1 MRLHIPLLLAV
12 TTIVASASAQIV
24 PSGIPRSL
32 ARERAARV
40 SALQYELHFSLV
52 PHAPVTQGS
61 ESLTFSLNNASD
73 PLLIDYRDGHLQSLT
88 LNGHTLPP
96 VIDKGHLVL
105 PAKDLIEGR
114 NRLQAKFQ
122 SHVAPAEKAITSYQ
136 DHDDGSEYIYT
147 LFVPMDASMAFPCF
161 DQPDLKGRFQLTLDA
176 PSKWTVISNTSPL
189 IAQSLPHQ
197 RRETTF
203 AVTEPLPTYLVA
215 FAAGPFVK
223 VHPVPGLPGLYV
235 RKSKAAAAAAVAP
248 QVQDLAAAGIRYLSH
263 YFHQPFPFPKYDM
276 VLIPGFAY
284 GGMEHAGATFLRED
298 EILFRSAPTEANR
311 VNRDIVVLH
320 ELTHQWFGDFTT
332 MTWFDDLWLKEGFAQ
347 YMAYQSLAALQKQE
361 ISSAASTAGSQ
372 SSLLPVTDLHAT
384 TNPWNYFY
392 QTIKPAAYSIDE
404 TRGTTPIYQSIPNL
418 DDAKSA
424 YGAIV
429 YNKAPGVL
437 KQLAF
442 VLGQKAFRQGLQDY
456 LASHPYGNADWND
469 LIQSFQTASGKNLQ
483 AWAELWIRHRGM
495 PEVHVRWSC
504 SNGKIATFTLRQ
516 QDVLG
521 TDTVWPVAT
530 NVLLGYPGGQ
540 NVTLRA
546 QWSTASAPLP
556 QAVGQACPA
565 YVFANADDQA
575 YGLFLLDP
583 RSREYVTAHLDPQDK
598 SISGSLERAMLW
610 GSLWQSVRLTEF
622 NPSQYLQLALR
633 DLPSEQNELLTAS
646 VLARSEWALQHYVGP
661 EMRRRLVPKFAA
673 LAVGRMQHDT
683 NPDLRIVWFRAL
695 PGLAQQQPAR
705 DAVKSL
711 LAGKLQVPGV
721 KLRVTDRW
729 NLITSLIAYSDPQAG
744 AFLAAEQKRDT
755 PDEARRFAYIAR
767 AATPTAASK
776 RHYFND
782 YLHNPQRPE
791 DWISASL
798 APFNY
803 WNESAL
809 TEPYVQPAL
818 EALPQ
823 IKRTR
828 KIFFLVTWLDAFLGN
843 QNSAVADRRVHEYLS
858 MAPISPDLRLKILQA
873 VDTLDRTVAIRAK
886 YGAK

>member
-1 MRLHIPLLLAV
+1 MRPHFPLLLALA
-12 TTIVASASAQIV
+12 TIAISASAQPV
-24 PSGIPRSL
+24 PVGIPRSL

-40 SALQYELHFSLV
+40 SALQYELRFSLV
-52 PHAPVTQGS
+52 PHSPITHGS
-61 ESLTFSLNNASD
+61 ESLTFSLNNAGQ

-88 LNGHTLPP
+88 LNGHLLPP
-96 VIDKGHLVL
+96 VIDNGHLVL
-105 PAKDLIEGR
+105 PANDLIEGR
-114 NRLQAKFQ
+114 NRLHAKFE
-122 SHVAPAEKAITSYQ
+122 SSVAPAERAITSYQ
-136 DHDDGSEYIYT
+136 DRDDGSEYIYT

-161 DQPDLKGRFQLTLDA
+161 DQPDLKGRFQLTLRA
-176 PSKWTVISNTSPL
+176 PARWTVISNTDPL
-189 IAQSLPHQ
+189 IARNLPNQ

-235 RKSKAAAAAAVAP
+235 RKSKAAIAAAVAP
-248 QVQDLAAAGIRYLSH
+248 QVQQLAADGIRYLSN

-298 EILFRSAPTEANR
+298 EVLFRSAPTEANR
-311 VNRDIVVLH
+311 VNRDIVILH

-347 YMAYQSLAALQKQE
+347 YMAYQSLAALQKQALS
-361 ISSAASTAGSQ
+361 SSAGTATSQ
-372 SSLLPVTDLHAT
+372 SAVLPVTGLHAG

-392 QTIKPAAYSIDE
+392 QTIKPAAYAIDE
-404 TRGTTPIYQSIPNL
+404 SRGTTPIYQSIPNL

-442 VLGQKAFRQGLQDY
+442 VIGHKAFRHGLQDY

-469 LIQSFQTASGKNLQ
+469 LVQALQTASGKNLLP
-483 AWAELWIRHRGM
+483 WADLWIRHRGM
-495 PEVHVRWSC
+495 PEVHVKWSC
-504 SNGKIATFTLRQ
+504 SNGKIASFTLNQ

-521 TDTVWPVAT
+521 TDTVWPIAT
-530 NVLLGYPGGQ
+530 NVLLGYPSGQ

-546 QWSTASAPLP
+546 QWSTASAALP
-556 QAVGQACPA
+556 QAIGKACPA
-565 YVFANADDQA
+565 YVFTNAGDQA

-583 RSREYVTAHLDPQDK
+583 RSREFITAHLGPRDK
-598 SISGSLERAMLW
+598 VISGSLEQAMLW
-610 GSLWQSVRLTEF
+610 GSLWQSVRLTEYS
-622 NPSQYLQLALR
+622 PTQYLQLALH
-633 DLPSEQNELLTAS
+633 DLPNEHDELLTAS
-646 VLARSEWALQHYVGP
+646 VLASSEWALHHYVGP
-661 EMRRRLVPKFAA
+661 QTRRQLVPRFAA
-673 LAVGRMQHDT
+673 IAISRMQHDT

-695 PGLAQQQPAR
+695 PGLAEQQPGR
-705 DAVKSL
+705 DTVKSL
-711 LAGKLQVPGV
+711 LTGKLQIPGV

-729 NLITSLIAYSDPQAG
+729 NLITALIAYNDPQAG
-744 AFLAAEQKRDT
+744 AFLKAEQKRDT

-767 AATPTAASK
+767 AATPTPATK
-776 RHYFND
+776 RYYFND

-791 DWISASL
+791 DWISSSL
-798 APFNY
+798 GAFNY
-803 WNESAL
+803 WNQASL
-809 TEPYVQPAL
+809 TQPFVLPAL

-823 IKRTR
+823 IQQTR

-843 QNSAVADRRVHEYLS
+843 QTSAAADHQVHQYLS
-858 MAPISPDLRLKILQA
+858 MAPIAPDLRLKILQA
-873 VDTLDRTVAIRAK
+873 VDQFDRTVAIREKYSAK
-886 YGAK
+886 